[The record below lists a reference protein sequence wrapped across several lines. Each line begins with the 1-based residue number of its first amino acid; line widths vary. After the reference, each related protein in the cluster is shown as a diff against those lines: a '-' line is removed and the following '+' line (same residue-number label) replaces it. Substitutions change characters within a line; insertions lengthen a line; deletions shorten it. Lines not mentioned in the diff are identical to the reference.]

1 MSPRRPHPDAE
12 IARLQ
17 RRIRLH
23 RLALKLSVDA
33 TRQALRERM
42 SSPVALAGAV
52 GVGFVL
58 GSMTKHAGPAQ
69 PSRAASGLSGVWA
82 VLRDA
87 AQTALRFAQSG
98 PVMWLASHLS
108 ARTTEPEQ
116 PPADVSTMPQ

>member
-1 MSPRRPHPDAE
+1 MRPRKPHPDVE
-12 IARLQ
+12 ITRLQ

-23 RLALKLSVDA
+23 RLALKLSLDA

-42 SSPVALAGAV
+42 SSPVALVGAA

-58 GSMTKHAGPAQ
+58 GRMTKHSSSPSQ
-69 PSRAASGLSGVWA
+69 PSRAASGLSGLWA
-82 VLRDA
+82 VLRES

-108 ARTTEPEQ
+108 ARTTEPEP
-116 PPADVSTMPQ
+116 PPADVSTLP

>member
-1 MSPRRPHPDAE
+1 MSPRKPHPDVE
-12 IARLQ
+12 ITRLQ

-23 RLALKLSVDA
+23 RLALKLSLDA

-42 SSPVALAGAV
+42 SSPVALVGAA

-58 GSMTKHAGPAQ
+58 GSMTKHSSSPSQ
-69 PSRAASGLSGVWA
+69 PSRAASGLSGLWA
-82 VLRDA
+82 VLRES

-108 ARTTEPEQ
+108 ARTTEPEP
-116 PPADVSTMPQ
+116 PPADVSPLP